1 MASVLGTAVH
11 GVVEDLLTIE
21 APGPEAIGWMGDALD
36 EALERRWL
44 EAHTEFHRAP
54 RHGRWKEDRRAHARD
69 MAVHGLDLLLAAVGA
84 EATTPDRITGGMWEA
99 VRSLVLEVEVEAT
112 TFDDRLMGRIDL
124 LLEDRDEAGQRIGFR
139 VADLKTGRPPKDR
152 LDSTVERQL
161 LMYRDLISVR
171 HPGTPVRAEGWY
183 TEDRSIHEVSGPD
196 VLEEAYEA
204 WEATRDLDGHFPP
217 SPGPACDRFCDW
229 KAWCPHWWTHAQD
242 APPTGTF
249 RDMVVLIHDRKGRK
263 HRSRSASPSMHQVE
277 PSPRV
282 ECARFGSI
290 QRQLRGSMSWK
301 PPGIAARST
310 SGVRWQTVT
319 RFEWVTGA
327 MSSLGH
333 LIHRDRGSSAHRS
346 WPRQGRF
353 RARATIAGSPDLR
366 HAPVSG

>member
-11 GVVEDLLTIE
+11 GVVEDLLAIE

-69 MAVHGLDLLLAAVGA
+69 MAVHGLDLLLAAVGV
-84 EATTPDRITGGMWEA
+84 EATAPDRIKGGMWDA

-249 RDMVVLIHDRKGRK
+249 RDMVVLIHDRKGAEASVEECEPFDASGRAIPTGRMRPIRFDPEAAQRLDELEASG
-263 HRSRSASPSMHQVE
+263 HRGAIYL
-277 PSPRV
+277 
-282 ECARFGSI
+282 G
-290 QRQLRGSMSWK
+290 
-301 PPGIAARST
+301 
-310 SGVRWQTVT
+310 
-319 RFEWVTGA
+319 GA
-327 MSSLGH
+327 MADRHQIRVGH
-333 LIHRDRGSSAHRS
+333 WSDVLPWAPH
-346 WPRQGRF
+346 
-353 RARATIAGSPDLR
+353 SP
-366 HAPVSG
+366 

>member
-1 MASVLGTAVH
+1 M
-11 GVVEDLLTIE
+11 
-21 APGPEAIGWMGDALD
+21 
-36 EALERRWL
+36 
-44 EAHTEFHRAP
+44 
-54 RHGRWKEDRRAHARD
+54 
-69 MAVHGLDLLLAAVGA
+69 
-84 EATTPDRITGGMWEA
+84 
-99 VRSLVLEVEVEAT
+99 
-112 TFDDRLMGRIDL
+112 
-124 LLEDRDEAGQRIGFR
+124 
-139 VADLKTGRPPKDR
+139 
-152 LDSTVERQL
+152 
-161 LMYRDLISVR
+161 
-171 HPGTPVRAEGWY
+171 
-183 TEDRSIHEVSGPD
+183 SGPD

-249 RDMVVLIHDRKGRK
+249 RDMVVLIHDRKGAE
-263 HRSRSASPSMHQVE
+263 ASVE
-277 PSPRV
+277 
-282 ECARFGSI
+282 ECEPFDASGRAIPTGRMRPIRFDPEAA
-290 QRQLRGSMSWK
+290 RGSMSWK